1 MRLLVDRI
9 IRISRAQTVKT
20 VCAFFISFFRL
31 LSTIN
36 MWEIP
41 SVIIIEG
48 IAMKARYFSSILI
61 MAIVFVGFAGAQ
73 TDPNDAWN
81 SSVEKAINY
90 LRKNQ
95 AEDGSWSSK
104 SSPGITG
111 IIITGL
117 IKTGKISVDD
127 PMIAKGLKYI
137 ESLINTKSGH
147 IAGIDPRVQLQNYV
161 TSVNVMAL
169 SSANKDSYKA
179 VVGNAA
185 KFLKQLQWDETE
197 GKNPKDDYYGG
208 AGYDSKSRPDLSN
221 TAFYLDALVAAGVP
235 KDDPAFKKAIVF
247 VSRCQN
253 LKSEN
258 NDQPW
263 AGKINDGSF
272 IYSAAEGGGV
282 RNADGPAKDGSMP
295 GYASMTYAGIK
306 SMIYC
311 GVSKDDPRVKKAYEW
326 VSNNYSLESN
336 PGMPPQRAAWG
347 IFYYYNTMAKALDA
361 LEVTEVKDSKGVSH
375 KWKDELAVTLAKKQ
389 SPDGSWSNPQ
399 DRWMEGDP
407 NLVTGFALMALSHA
421 KPKK

>member
-1 MRLLVDRI
+1 MIWSFLHLKGLAMQSKYLSMAL
-9 IRISRAQTVKT
+9 ISAILFLSIANAQPT
-20 VCAFFISFFRL
+20 
-31 LSTIN
+31 
-36 MWEIP
+36 P
-41 SVIIIEG
+41 S
-48 IAMKARYFSSILI
+48 
-61 MAIVFVGFAGAQ
+61 
-73 TDPNDAWN
+73 DAWN
-81 SSVEKAINY
+81 SSVDKAIAY

-117 IKTGKISVDD
+117 LKTGKLPADD

-137 ESLINTKSGH
+137 EGLINTKSGH
-147 IAGIDPRVQLQNYV
+147 IAGLDPRVQLQNYV

-169 SSANKDSYKA
+169 SAANKDSYKA

-185 KFLKQLQWDETE
+185 KFLKQLQWDESE

-221 TAFYLDALVAAGVP
+221 TAFYLDALVAAGVA
-235 KDDPAFKKAIVF
+235 KDDPAFKKAMIF

-282 RNADGPAKDGSMP
+282 RNADGPEKDGSMP

-311 GVSKDDPRVKKAYEW
+311 GVSKNDPRVKKAYEW

-347 IFYYYNTMAKALDA
+347 LFYYYNTMAKALDA
-361 LEVTEVKDSKGVSH
+361 LEIDDVKDSKGVSH
-375 KWKDELAVTLAKKQ
+375 IWKNELSLTLAKKQ

>member
-1 MRLLVDRI
+1 MKFKCFCLAMI
-9 IRISRAQTVKT
+9 
-20 VCAFFISFFRL
+20 CAFLF
-31 LSTIN
+31 LSITN
-36 MWEIP
+36 
-41 SVIIIEG
+41 
-48 IAMKARYFSSILI
+48 
-61 MAIVFVGFAGAQ
+61 AQ
-73 TDPNDAWN
+73 SNPKDEWN
-81 SSVEKAINY
+81 SSVDKAISY

-95 AEDGSWSSK
+95 AEDGSWNSK
-104 SSPGITG
+104 ASPGITG

-117 IKTGKISVDD
+117 IKTGKLPSDD

-137 ESLINTKSGH
+137 EGLINTKSGH

-169 SSANKDSYKA
+169 SAANKDSYKA
-179 VVGNAA
+179 VVSNAA

-221 TAFYLDALVAAGVP
+221 TAFYLEALAAAGVSN
-235 KDDPAFKKAIVF
+235 DDPAFKKAMIF

-272 IYSAAEGGGV
+272 IYSAAEGGAV
-282 RNADGPAKDGSMP
+282 RNADGPEKDGSMP

-311 GVSKDDPRVKKAYEW
+311 GVSKNDPRVKKAYEW

-347 IFYYYNTMAKALDA
+347 LYYYYNTMAKALDA
-361 LEVTEVKDSKGVSH
+361 LEINEVKDAKGGSH
-375 KWKDELAVTLAKKQ
+375 FWKDELSLTLAKKQ

-407 NLVTGFALMALSHA
+407 SLVTGFALMALSHA

>member
-1 MRLLVDRI
+1 MIWSFLHLKGLAMQSKYLSMAL
-9 IRISRAQTVKT
+9 ISAILFLSIANAQPT
-20 VCAFFISFFRL
+20 
-31 LSTIN
+31 
-36 MWEIP
+36 P
-41 SVIIIEG
+41 S
-48 IAMKARYFSSILI
+48 
-61 MAIVFVGFAGAQ
+61 
-73 TDPNDAWN
+73 DAWN
-81 SSVEKAINY
+81 GSVDKAISY

-104 SSPGITG
+104 ASPGITG

-117 IKTGKISVDD
+117 LKTGKLPADD

-137 ESLINTKSGH
+137 EGLINTKSGH
-147 IAGIDPRVQLQNYV
+147 IAGLDPRVQLQNYV

-169 SSANKDSYKA
+169 SAANKDSYKA

-185 KFLKQLQWDETE
+185 KFLKQLQWDESE

-221 TAFYLDALVAAGVP
+221 TAFYLDALVAAGVA
-235 KDDPAFKKAIVF
+235 KDDPAFKKAMIF

-282 RNADGPAKDGSMP
+282 RNADGPEKDGSMP

-311 GVSKDDPRVKKAYEW
+311 GVSKNDPRVKKAYEW

-347 IFYYYNTMAKALDA
+347 LFYYYNTMAKALDA
-361 LEVTEVKDSKGVSH
+361 LEIDDVKDSKGVSH
-375 KWKDELAVTLAKKQ
+375 IWKNELSLTLAKKQ

>member
-1 MRLLVDRI
+1 MIWSFLHLKGLAMPSKYLSMAL
-9 IRISRAQTVKT
+9 ISAILFLSIANAQPT
-20 VCAFFISFFRL
+20 
-31 LSTIN
+31 
-36 MWEIP
+36 P
-41 SVIIIEG
+41 S
-48 IAMKARYFSSILI
+48 
-61 MAIVFVGFAGAQ
+61 
-73 TDPNDAWN
+73 DAWN
-81 SSVEKAINY
+81 GSVDKAISY

-117 IKTGKISVDD
+117 LKTGKLPADD

-137 ESLINTKSGH
+137 EGLINTKSGH
-147 IAGIDPRVQLQNYV
+147 IAGLDPRVQLQNYV

-169 SSANKDSYKA
+169 SAANKDSYKA

-185 KFLKQLQWDETE
+185 KFLKQLQWDESE

-221 TAFYLDALVAAGVP
+221 TAFYLDALVAAGVA
-235 KDDPAFKKAIVF
+235 KDDPAFKKAMIF

-272 IYSAAEGGGV
+272 IYSAAEGGAV
-282 RNADGPAKDGSMP
+282 RNADGPEKDGSMP

-311 GVSKDDPRVKKAYEW
+311 GVSKNDARVKKAYEW

-347 IFYYYNTMAKALDA
+347 LFYYYNTMAKALDA
-361 LEVTEVKDSKGVSH
+361 LEIDDVKDSKGVSH
-375 KWKDELAVTLAKKQ
+375 IWKNELSLTLAKKQ

>member
-1 MRLLVDRI
+1 MQSKYLFMALI
-9 IRISRAQTVKT
+9 GAILFLSIANAQ
-20 VCAFFISFFRL
+20 
-31 LSTIN
+31 STH
-36 MWEIP
+36 
-41 SVIIIEG
+41 S
-48 IAMKARYFSSILI
+48 
-61 MAIVFVGFAGAQ
+61 
-73 TDPNDAWN
+73 DAWN
-81 SSVEKAINY
+81 SSVDKAISY

-117 IKTGKISVDD
+117 LKTGTIPADD

-137 ESLINTKSGH
+137 EGLINTKSGH
-147 IAGIDPRVQLQNYV
+147 IAGLDPRVQLQNYV

-169 SSANKDSYKA
+169 SAANKDSYKA

-185 KFLKQLQWDETE
+185 KFLKQLQWDESE

-221 TAFYLDALVAAGVP
+221 TAFYLDALVAAGVA
-235 KDDPAFKKAIVF
+235 KDDPAFKKAMIF

-282 RNADGPAKDGSMP
+282 RNADGPEKDGSMP

-311 GVSKDDPRVKKAYEW
+311 GVSKNDPRVKKAYEW

-347 IFYYYNTMAKALDA
+347 LFYYYNTMAKALSA
-361 LEVTEVKDSKGVSH
+361 LEIEDVKDSKGVSH
-375 KWKDELAVTLAKKQ
+375 IWKSELSLTLAKKQ
-389 SPDGSWSNPQ
+389 SADGSWSNPQ

>member
-1 MRLLVDRI
+1 MIWSFLHLKGLAMQSKYLSMAL
-9 IRISRAQTVKT
+9 ISAILFLSIANAQPT
-20 VCAFFISFFRL
+20 
-31 LSTIN
+31 
-36 MWEIP
+36 P
-41 SVIIIEG
+41 S
-48 IAMKARYFSSILI
+48 
-61 MAIVFVGFAGAQ
+61 
-73 TDPNDAWN
+73 DAWN
-81 SSVEKAINY
+81 SSVDKAIAY

-117 IKTGKISVDD
+117 LKTGNLPTDD

-137 ESLINTKSGH
+137 EGLINTKSGH
-147 IAGIDPRVQLQNYV
+147 IAGLDPRVQLQNYV

-169 SSANKDSYKA
+169 SAANKDSYKA

-185 KFLKQLQWDETE
+185 KFLKQLQWDESE

-221 TAFYLDALVAAGVP
+221 TAFYLDALVAAGVA
-235 KDDPAFKKAIVF
+235 KDDPAFKKAMIF

-282 RNADGPAKDGSMP
+282 RNADGPEKDGSMP

-311 GVSKDDPRVKKAYEW
+311 GVSKNDPRVKKAYEW

-347 IFYYYNTMAKALDA
+347 LFYYYNTMAKALDA
-361 LEVTEVKDSKGVSH
+361 LEIDDVKDSKGVSH
-375 KWKDELAVTLAKKQ
+375 IWKNELSLTLAKKQ

>member
-1 MRLLVDRI
+1 MPFKFIFPCLI
-9 IRISRAQTVKT
+9 ISLFSLSIATAQPD
-20 VCAFFISFFRL
+20 
-31 LSTIN
+31 
-36 MWEIP
+36 P
-41 SVIIIEG
+41 SE
-48 IAMKARYFSSILI
+48 
-61 MAIVFVGFAGAQ
+61 
-73 TDPNDAWN
+73 AWN
-81 SSVEKAINY
+81 TSIQKAVSY
-90 LRKNQ
+90 LRKAQ

-117 IKTGKISVDD
+117 LKTGTLPKDD

-137 ESLINTKSGH
+137 EGLINTKSGH

-169 SSANKDSYKA
+169 SAANNDSYKA
-179 VVGNAA
+179 VVSNAA
-185 KFLKQLQWDETE
+185 KFLKQLQWDEGE
-197 GKNPKDDYYGG
+197 GKNAKDDYYGG

-221 TAFYLDALVAAGVP
+221 TAFYLEALAAAGVP
-235 KDDPAFKKAIVF
+235 KDDPAFKKAMVF

-272 IYSAAEGGGV
+272 IYSAASGGAV
-282 RNADGPAKDGSMP
+282 RNADGPANDGSMP

-311 GVSKDDPRVKKAYEW
+311 GVSKNDPRVLKAFEW
-326 VSNNYSLESN
+326 ISNNYSLENN

-347 IFYYYNTMAKALDA
+347 LFYYYNTLAKALDA
-361 LEVTEVKDSKGVSH
+361 LEVQDIKDSKGVIH
-375 KWKDELAVTLAKKQ
+375 NWRNELALILAKKQ
-389 SPDGSWSNPQ
+389 SPDGSWNNPQ

-407 NLVTGFALMALSHA
+407 NLVTGFALMALSYA